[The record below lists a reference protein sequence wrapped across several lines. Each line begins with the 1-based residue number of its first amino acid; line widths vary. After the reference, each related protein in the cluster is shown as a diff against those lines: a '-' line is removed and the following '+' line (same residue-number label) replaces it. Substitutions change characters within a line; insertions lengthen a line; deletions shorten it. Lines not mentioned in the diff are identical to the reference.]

1 MRVDPDDFE
10 PFEGGTANRGRVR
23 RRGDE
28 VWRPRLPGATAR
40 HALLRHLE
48 RVGFDGAPRVRR
60 LDDDVEVLSYLPGVV
75 PDPALAPGSELATWA
90 AGDEALASVG
100 ALLRELHDA
109 TVSFDPAPWSWPGRV
124 PLRHRTGDDVV
135 ITHNDPHPGNVV
147 FRDGR
152 AAGLIDFD
160 LAEPGSRAWDLAST
174 ACFWVPMLDP
184 VDVDDPR
191 SGRFVERFTVL
202 CDGYD
207 ASPALRERVRSAA
220 LDAHDWIYRVIREG
234 AEAGHPG
241 FVRSWRTRREAAERG
256 RAWIQRTYAA

>member
-1 MRVDPDDFE
+1 MRVDPDGFE
-10 PFEGGTANRGRVR
+10 VFAGGTANHGRVR

-48 RVGFDGAPRVRR
+48 DVGFEGAPRVHR
-60 LDDDVEVLSYLPGVV
+60 LGDDVEVLSYLPGAV
-75 PDPALAPGSELATWA
+75 PDPAMAPGTGLAPWA
-90 AGDEALASVG
+90 AGDDALAGVG
-100 ALLRELHDA
+100 ALLRRLHDA
-109 TVSFDPAPWSWPGRV
+109 TQGFDASAWSWPGRV
-124 PLRHRTGDDVV
+124 PLRHRSGDDVV
-135 ITHNDPHPGNVV
+135 VTHNDPHPGNVV

-152 AAGLIDFD
+152 ASGLIDFD
-160 LAEPGSRAWDLAST
+160 LAEPGSRSWDLASA

-184 VDVDDPR
+184 ADVDEPR
-191 SGRFVERFTVL
+191 AGRFVERFAVL
-202 CDGYD
+202 CDGYG
-207 ASPALRERVRSAA
+207 ASHDLRERVRAAA

-241 FVRSWRTRREAAERG
+241 FVRSWRTRRDAAERG